1 MGIVQAFLGCAETLE
16 GCRQD
21 AHSRGKKRA
30 CETGRD
36 KGRSDCPDQSL
47 PRLRPDVLW
56 PALPAGRFRFR
67 APLAARGPGL
77 DAPRSG
83 KAFSQDF
90 VLRIALPNKG
100 RLADDA
106 RELFADAGLP
116 ARARGE
122 RALTASLGGEFEAI
136 FVRAQDIPE
145 FVADGAADA
154 GVTGWDLVC
163 ESGRRL
169 DSLLDLGFGRCRIV
183 VAARED
189 AGVRT
194 VDDIGAPNDRTPDGA
209 TAGRAVPGRDAPV
222 RVATVF
228 PALTRRYFA
237 EAGRAV
243 EIAPISGAVE
253 IAPHLGIADV
263 IVDLTSTGST
273 LKMNG
278 LREVATVLE
287 SSARLVAAPGAVA
300 ANGDAPT
307 ARQRSVD
314 ELVTALASVLRARDK
329 RYVMANVPRAAL
341 DEVKRVLPG
350 LNGPTV
356 IDIMNGGTM
365 VAVHAVVAAA
375 TIYRTIAQLKSLGGE
390 GILVT
395 RIERLMP

>member
-1 MGIVQAFLGCAETLE
+1 M
-16 GCRQD
+16 
-21 AHSRGKKRA
+21 
-30 CETGRD
+30 
-36 KGRSDCPDQSL
+36 
-47 PRLRPDVLW
+47 
-56 PALPAGRFRFR
+56 
-67 APLAARGPGL
+67 
-77 DAPRSG
+77 
-83 KAFSQDF
+83 
-90 VLRIALPNKG
+90 LRIALPNKG

-106 RELFADAGLP
+106 RELFNDAGLEV
-116 ARARGE
+116 RVRGD

-163 ESGRRL
+163 ESERGL
-169 DSLLDLGFGRCRIV
+169 DALLDLGFGRCRIV
-183 VAARED
+183 LAARED
-189 AGVRT
+189 SGVRT
-194 VDDIGAPNDRTPDGA
+194 RDDLA
-209 TAGRAVPGRDAPV
+209 AVGGPRGV

-228 PALTRRYFA
+228 PRVTRRWF
-237 EAGRAV
+237 ERAGHAV
-243 EIAPISGAVE
+243 DLVPISGAVE

-278 LREVATVLE
+278 LREVDTVLE
-287 SSARLVAAPGAVA
+287 SSARLVAAPGGLA
-300 ANGDAPT
+300 AAGATPT
-307 ARQRSVD
+307 DKQRALD

-341 DEVKRVLPG
+341 DQVKRVLPG

-356 IDIMNGGTM
+356 IDIMNGGTL

-375 TIYRTIAQLKSLGGE
+375 AIYRTIAQLKALGGE